1 MLRKKKEK
9 SMNWYKQ
16 QSTKNLKEAD
26 LVLKTLATLDPFLN
40 LIEDIESTNIFKH
53 ELKRSGKTFKKELEK
68 SLGVVFNTTD
78 QTQSEAFWV
87 MDQIDQLDDLI
98 TNTHISKFPDL
109 IKLLQ
114 RFHELEGADT
124 DTFIKSVVNR
134 QYATINEFVLPA
146 GIISKLRDVVPML
159 DSMPLLQLS
168 QQLPK
173 SRAQQIKGL
182 GEQSIKIL
190 NEVFATSGIVW

>member
-1 MLRKKKEK
+1 MLRSKKGKT
-9 SMNWYKQ
+9 MNWYKQ

-26 LVLKTLATLDPFLN
+26 LVLKTLATLDPLLN
-40 LIEDIESTNIFKH
+40 LVDDIESTNIYKH
-53 ELKRSGKTFKKELEK
+53 ELKRAGKTFKKELEK

-134 QYATINEFVLPA
+134 QYATINEFVFPA
-146 GIISKLRDVVPML
+146 GIISKLRDVVPMV

-173 SRAQQIKGL
+173 SRAEQIKGL
-182 GEQSIKIL
+182 GEQSIRIL

>member
-1 MLRKKKEK
+1 MLRSKKEK
-9 SMNWYKQ
+9 NMNWYKQ

-26 LVLKTLATLDPFLN
+26 LVLKTLATLDPLLN
-40 LIEDIESTNIFKH
+40 LVDDIESTNIFKH

-87 MDQIDQLDDLI
+87 MDQIDQLDQLI
-98 TNTHISKFPDL
+98 TDTHISKFPDL

-173 SRAQQIKGL
+173 SRAEQIKGL

>member
-1 MLRKKKEK
+1 MLRSKKEK
-9 SMNWYKQ
+9 NMNWYKQ

-26 LVLKTLATLDPFLN
+26 LVLKTLATLDPLLN
-40 LIEDIESTNIFKH
+40 LVDDIESTNIYKH
-53 ELKRSGKTFKKELEK
+53 ELKRAGKTFKKELEK

-87 MDQIDQLDDLI
+87 MDQVDQLDDLI

-146 GIISKLRDVVPML
+146 GIISKLREVVPML

-173 SRAQQIKGL
+173 SRAESIKGL
-182 GEQSIKIL
+182 GEQSIRIL

>member
-1 MLRKKKEK
+1 MLRKKKENQM
-9 SMNWYKQ
+9 SIYRQ

-26 LVLKTLATLDPFLN
+26 LVLKTLATLDPLLE
-40 LIEDIESTNIFKH
+40 LIDGIESTNIYKH
-53 ELKRSGKTFKKELEK
+53 ELKRAGNLFKKELER
-68 SLGVVFNTTD
+68 SMGVIFNTTD

-87 MDQIDQLDDLI
+87 MDQVDQLDELI
-98 TNTHISKFPDL
+98 TNTHISKYPDL

-124 DTFIKSVVNR
+124 DTFVQNVVNR
-134 QYATINEFVLPA
+134 QYATINEFVLPN
-146 GIISKLRDVVPML
+146 GIISKLRDVVPLL
-159 DSMPLLQLS
+159 DKMPLLQLS

-173 SRAQQIKGL
+173 SRAEQIKGL
-182 GEQSIKIL
+182 GEQSIRIL

>member
-1 MLRKKKEK
+1 MLRSKKEK
-9 SMNWYKQ
+9 TMNWYKQ

-26 LVLKTLATLDPFLN
+26 LVLKTLATLDPLLN
-40 LIEDIESTNIFKH
+40 LVDDIESTNIYKH
-53 ELKRSGKTFKKELEK
+53 ELKRAGKTFKKELEK

-87 MDQIDQLDDLI
+87 MNQIDQLDDLI

-114 RFHELEGADT
+114 RFHELEGADI
-124 DTFIKSVVNR
+124 DTFVKSVVNR
-134 QYATINEFVLPA
+134 QYATLNEFVLPNA
-146 GIISKLRDVVPML
+146 IISKLRDVVPMI

-173 SRAQQIKGL
+173 SRAESIKGL
-182 GEQSIKIL
+182 GEQSIRIL

>member
-1 MLRKKKEK
+1 MLRSKKEQN
-9 SMNWYKQ
+9 MNWYKQ

-26 LVLKTLATLDPFLN
+26 LVLKTLATLDPLLN
-40 LIEDIESTNIFKH
+40 LVDDIESTNIYKH
-53 ELKRSGKTFKKELEK
+53 ELKRAGKTFKKELEK
-68 SLGVVFNTTD
+68 SLGVVFNTND

-87 MDQIDQLDDLI
+87 MDQVDQLDQLI
-98 TNTHISKFPDL
+98 TDTHISKFPDL

-134 QYATINEFVLPA
+134 QYATINEFVLPN
-146 GIISKLRDVVPML
+146 GIISKLRDVIPMI
-159 DSMPLLQLS
+159 DKMPLLQLS

-173 SRAQQIKGL
+173 SRAESIKGL
-182 GEQSIKIL
+182 GEQSIRIL

>member
-1 MLRKKKEK
+1 MLRSKKEK
-9 SMNWYKQ
+9 NMNWYKQ

-26 LVLKTLATLDPFLN
+26 LVLKTLATLDPLLN
-40 LIEDIESTNIFKH
+40 LVDDIESTNIYKH
-53 ELKRSGKTFKKELEK
+53 ELKRAGKTFKKELEN

-87 MDQIDQLDDLI
+87 MDQVDQLDQLI
-98 TNTHISKFPDL
+98 TDTHISKFPDL

-168 QQLPK
+168 QQLPR
-173 SRAQQIKGL
+173 SRAESIKGL
-182 GEQSIKIL
+182 GEQSIRIL
-190 NEVFATSGIVW
+190 NEVFSTSGIVW

>member
-1 MLRKKKEK
+1 MLRRKKEN

-53 ELKRSGKTFKKELEK
+53 ELKRAGKTFKKELEK

-87 MDQIDQLDDLI
+87 MDQIDQLDQLI
-98 TNTHISKFPDL
+98 TDTHISKFPDL

-124 DTFIKSVVNR
+124 DTFVKSVVNR
-134 QYATINEFVLPA
+134 QYATLNEFVLPNA
-146 GIISKLRDVVPML
+146 IISKLRDVVPMV
-159 DSMPLLQLS
+159 DKMPLLQLS

-173 SRAQQIKGL
+173 SRAEQIKGL

>member
-1 MLRKKKEK
+1 MLRSKKEK

-26 LVLKTLATLDPFLN
+26 LVLKTLATLDPLLN
-40 LIEDIESTNIFKH
+40 LVDDIESTNIYKH
-53 ELKRSGKTFKKELEK
+53 ELKRAGKTFKKELEK

-87 MDQIDQLDDLI
+87 MDQIDQLDQLI
-98 TNTHISKFPDL
+98 TDTHISKFPDL

-134 QYATINEFVLPA
+134 QYATLNEFVLPNA
-146 GIISKLRDVVPML
+146 IISKLRDVVPMV
-159 DSMPLLQLS
+159 DKMPLLQLS

-173 SRAQQIKGL
+173 SRAEQIKGL

>member
-1 MLRKKKEK
+1 MLRSKKEK
-9 SMNWYKQ
+9 TMNWYKQ

-26 LVLKTLATLDPFLN
+26 LVLKTLATLDPLLN
-40 LIEDIESTNIFKH
+40 LVDDIESTNIYKH
-53 ELKRSGKTFKKELEK
+53 ELKRAGKTFKKELEK

-87 MDQIDQLDDLI
+87 MDQIDQLDQLI
-98 TNTHISKFPDL
+98 TDTHISKYPDL

-134 QYATINEFVLPA
+134 QYATINEFVLPN
-146 GIISKLRDVVPML
+146 GIISKLRDVVPMV

-173 SRAQQIKGL
+173 SRAEQIKGL
-182 GEQSIKIL
+182 GEQSIRIL

>member
-1 MLRKKKEK
+1 MLRSKKEK
-9 SMNWYKQ
+9 NMNWYKQ

-26 LVLKTLATLDPFLN
+26 LVLKTLATLDPLLN
-40 LIEDIESTNIFKH
+40 LVDDIESTNIYKH
-53 ELKRSGKTFKKELEK
+53 ELKRAGKTFKKELEK

-87 MDQIDQLDDLI
+87 MDQVDQLDQLI
-98 TNTHISKFPDL
+98 TDTHISKFPDL

-168 QQLPK
+168 QQLPR
-173 SRAQQIKGL
+173 SRAESIKGL

-190 NEVFATSGIVW
+190 NEVFSTSGIVW

>member
-1 MLRKKKEK
+1 MLGKKKENQM
-9 SMNWYKQ
+9 SIYRQ

-26 LVLKTLATLDPFLN
+26 LVLKTLATLDPLLN
-40 LIEDIESTNIFKH
+40 LVDDIESTNIYKH
-53 ELKRSGKTFKKELEK
+53 ELKRAGKTFKKELEK

-87 MDQIDQLDDLI
+87 MDQIDQLDQLI
-98 TNTHISKFPDL
+98 TDTHISKFPDL

-134 QYATINEFVLPA
+134 QYATINEFVLPN
-146 GIISKLRDVVPML
+146 GIVSKLRDVVPML

-173 SRAQQIKGL
+173 SRAEQIKGL

>member
-1 MLRKKKEK
+1 MSIYR
-9 SMNWYKQ
+9 Q

-26 LVLKTLATLDPFLN
+26 LVLKTLATLDPLLE
-40 LIEDIESTNIFKH
+40 LIDGIESTNIYKH
-53 ELKRSGKTFKKELEK
+53 ELKRAGKTFKKELEK

-87 MDQIDQLDDLI
+87 MDQVDQLDELI
-98 TNTHISKFPDL
+98 TNTHISKYPDL

-124 DTFIKSVVNR
+124 DTFVQNVVNR
-134 QYATINEFVLPA
+134 QYATINEFVLPN
-146 GIISKLRDVVPML
+146 GIISKLRDVVPLL
-159 DSMPLLQLS
+159 DKMPLLQLS

-173 SRAQQIKGL
+173 SRAEQIKGL
-182 GEQSIKIL
+182 GEQSIRIL

>member
-1 MLRKKKEK
+1 
-9 SMNWYKQ
+9 
-16 QSTKNLKEAD
+16 
-26 LVLKTLATLDPFLN
+26 
-40 LIEDIESTNIFKH
+40 
-53 ELKRSGKTFKKELEK
+53 
-68 SLGVVFNTTD
+68 
-78 QTQSEAFWV
+78 
-87 MDQIDQLDDLI
+87 MDQVEQLDDLI

-114 RFHELEGADT
+114 RFHELEGAYT
-124 DTFIKSVVNR
+124 DTFVKSVVNR

-173 SRAQQIKGL
+173 SRAEQIKGL

>member
-1 MLRKKKEK
+1 MLRSKKEK
-9 SMNWYKQ
+9 TMNWYKQ

-26 LVLKTLATLDPFLN
+26 LVLKTLATLDPLLN
-40 LIEDIESTNIFKH
+40 LVDDIESTNIYKH
-53 ELKRSGKTFKKELEK
+53 ELKRAGKTFKKELEK

-114 RFHELEGADT
+114 RFHELEGADI
-124 DTFIKSVVNR
+124 DTFVKSVVNR
-134 QYATINEFVLPA
+134 QYATLNEFVLPNA
-146 GIISKLRDVVPML
+146 IISKLRDVVPLL

-173 SRAQQIKGL
+173 SRAEQIKGL
-182 GEQSIKIL
+182 GEQSIRIL

>member
-1 MLRKKKEK
+1 MLRSKKEK
-9 SMNWYKQ
+9 NMNWYKQ

-26 LVLKTLATLDPFLN
+26 LVLKTLATLDPLLN
-40 LIEDIESTNIFKH
+40 LVDDIESTNIYKH
-53 ELKRSGKTFKKELEK
+53 ELKRAGKTFKKELEK

-87 MDQIDQLDDLI
+87 MNQIDQLDDLI

-124 DTFIKSVVNR
+124 DTFVKSVVNR

-168 QQLPK
+168 QQLPR
-173 SRAQQIKGL
+173 SRAESIKGL

-190 NEVFATSGIVW
+190 NEVFSTSGIVW

>member
-26 LVLKTLATLDPFLN
+26 LVLKTLATLDPLLN
-40 LIEDIESTNIFKH
+40 LVDDIESTNIFKH

-87 MDQIDQLDDLI
+87 MDQIDQLDQLI
-98 TNTHISKFPDL
+98 TDTHISKFPDL

-134 QYATINEFVLPA
+134 QYATINEFVLPN
-146 GIISKLRDVVPML
+146 GIVSKLRDVVPML

-173 SRAQQIKGL
+173 SRAEQIKGL

-190 NEVFATSGIVW
+190 NEVFSTSGIVW

>member
-1 MLRKKKEK
+1 MLRSKKEK

-53 ELKRSGKTFKKELEK
+53 ELKRSGKTFKKELQK
-68 SLGVVFNTTD
+68 SLGIVFNTTD

-87 MDQIDQLDDLI
+87 MDQIDQLDQLI
-98 TNTHISKFPDL
+98 TDTHISKFPDL

-173 SRAQQIKGL
+173 SRAEQIKGL

>member
-87 MDQIDQLDDLI
+87 MDQIDQLDQLI
-98 TNTHISKFPDL
+98 TDTHISKFPDL

-134 QYATINEFVLPA
+134 QYATINEFVLPN

-190 NEVFATSGIVW
+190 NEVFSTSGIVW

>member
-1 MLRKKKEK
+1 MLRSKKEK
-9 SMNWYKQ
+9 NMNWYKQ

-26 LVLKTLATLDPFLN
+26 LVLKTLATLDPLLN
-40 LIEDIESTNIFKH
+40 LVDDIESTNIYKH
-53 ELKRSGKTFKKELEK
+53 ELKRAGKTFKRELEK

>member
-1 MLRKKKEK
+1 
-9 SMNWYKQ
+9 
-16 QSTKNLKEAD
+16 
-26 LVLKTLATLDPFLN
+26 
-40 LIEDIESTNIFKH
+40 
-53 ELKRSGKTFKKELEK
+53 
-68 SLGVVFNTTD
+68 
-78 QTQSEAFWV
+78 
-87 MDQIDQLDDLI
+87 MDQIDQLDQLI
-98 TNTHISKFPDL
+98 TDTHISKFPDL

-146 GIISKLRDVVPML
+146 GIISKLREVVPML

-173 SRAQQIKGL
+173 TRAESIKGL
-182 GEQSIKIL
+182 GEQSIRIL

>member
-1 MLRKKKEK
+1 MLRSKKEK
-9 SMNWYKQ
+9 NMNWYKQ

-26 LVLKTLATLDPFLN
+26 LVLKTLATLDPLLN
-40 LIEDIESTNIFKH
+40 LVDDIESTNIFKH

-87 MDQIDQLDDLI
+87 MDQIDQLDQLI
-98 TNTHISKFPDL
+98 TDTHISKFPDL

-134 QYATINEFVLPA
+134 QYATINEFVLPN

-173 SRAQQIKGL
+173 SRAEQIKGL

>member
-87 MDQIDQLDDLI
+87 MDQIDQLDQLI
-98 TNTHISKFPDL
+98 TDTHISKFPDL

-134 QYATINEFVLPA
+134 QYATINEFVLPN

-173 SRAQQIKGL
+173 SRAEQIKGL

>member
-1 MLRKKKEK
+1 MLRSKKEQN
-9 SMNWYKQ
+9 MNWYKQ

-26 LVLKTLATLDPFLN
+26 LVLKTLATLDPLLN
-40 LIEDIESTNIFKH
+40 LVDDIESTNIYKH
-53 ELKRSGKTFKKELEK
+53 ELKRAGKTFKKELEK
-68 SLGVVFNTTD
+68 SLGVVFNTND

-87 MDQIDQLDDLI
+87 MNQIDQLDDLI

-134 QYATINEFVLPA
+134 QYATINEFVLPS

-173 SRAQQIKGL
+173 SRAESIKGL
-182 GEQSIKIL
+182 GEQSIRIL

>member
-1 MLRKKKEK
+1 MLRKKKENQM
-9 SMNWYKQ
+9 SIYRQ

-26 LVLKTLATLDPFLN
+26 LVLKTLATLDPLLE
-40 LIEDIESTNIFKH
+40 LIDGIESTNIYKH
-53 ELKRSGKTFKKELEK
+53 ELKRAGKTFKKELEK

-87 MDQIDQLDDLI
+87 MDQVDQLDELI
-98 TNTHISKFPDL
+98 TNTHISKYPDL

-124 DTFIKSVVNR
+124 DTFVQNVVNR
-134 QYATINEFVLPA
+134 QYATINEFVLPN
-146 GIISKLRDVVPML
+146 GIISKLRDVVPLL
-159 DSMPLLQLS
+159 DKMPLLQLS

-173 SRAQQIKGL
+173 SRAEQIKGL
-182 GEQSIKIL
+182 GEQSIRIL

>member
-1 MLRKKKEK
+1 MLRSKKEK
-9 SMNWYKQ
+9 TMAFYKAK
-16 QSTKNLKEAD
+16 SIKNLKEAD

-87 MDQIDQLDDLI
+87 MDQIDQLDQLI
-98 TNTHISKFPDL
+98 TDTHISKFPDL

-134 QYATINEFVLPA
+134 QYATINEFVLPN
-146 GIISKLRDVVPML
+146 GIVSKLRDVVPML

-173 SRAQQIKGL
+173 SRAEQIKGL

>member
-1 MLRKKKEK
+1 MLRSKKEK
-9 SMNWYKQ
+9 NMNWYKQ

-26 LVLKTLATLDPFLN
+26 LVLKTLATLDPLLN
-40 LIEDIESTNIFKH
+40 LVDDIESTNIYKH
-53 ELKRSGKTFKKELEK
+53 ELKRAGKTFKKELEK

-87 MDQIDQLDDLI
+87 MNQIDQLDDLI

-168 QQLPK
+168 QQLPR
-173 SRAQQIKGL
+173 SRAESIKGL
-182 GEQSIKIL
+182 GEQSIRIL
-190 NEVFATSGIVW
+190 NEVFSTSGIVW

>member
-1 MLRKKKEK
+1 MLRSKKEK
-9 SMNWYKQ
+9 NMNWYKQ

-26 LVLKTLATLDPFLN
+26 LVLKTLATLDPLLN
-40 LIEDIESTNIFKH
+40 LVDDIESTNIYKH
-53 ELKRSGKTFKKELEK
+53 ELKRAGKTFKKELEK

-87 MDQIDQLDDLI
+87 MDQVDQLDQLI
-98 TNTHISKFPDL
+98 TDTHISKFPDL

-168 QQLPK
+168 QQLPR
-173 SRAQQIKGL
+173 SRAESIKGL
-182 GEQSIKIL
+182 GEQSIRIL
-190 NEVFATSGIVW
+190 NEVFSTSGIVW

>member
-1 MLRKKKEK
+1 MLRSKKEK
-9 SMNWYKQ
+9 TMNWYKQ

-26 LVLKTLATLDPFLN
+26 LVLKTLATLDPLLN
-40 LIEDIESTNIFKH
+40 LVDDIESTNIYKH
-53 ELKRSGKTFKKELEK
+53 ELKRAGKTFKKELEK

-87 MDQIDQLDDLI
+87 MDQIDQLDQLI
-98 TNTHISKFPDL
+98 TDTHISKYPDL

-134 QYATINEFVLPA
+134 QYATINEFVLPN
-146 GIISKLRDVVPML
+146 GIISKLRDVVPMI

-173 SRAQQIKGL
+173 SRAESIKGL
-182 GEQSIKIL
+182 GEQSIRIL

>member
-1 MLRKKKEK
+1 MLRSKKEK
-9 SMNWYKQ
+9 TMNWYKQ

-26 LVLKTLATLDPFLN
+26 LVLKTLATLDPLLN
-40 LIEDIESTNIFKH
+40 LVDDIESTNIYKH
-53 ELKRSGKTFKKELEK
+53 ELKRAGKTFKKELEK

-87 MDQIDQLDDLI
+87 MDQIDQLDQLI
-98 TNTHISKFPDL
+98 TDTHISKFPDL

-134 QYATINEFVLPA
+134 QYATINEFVLPN
-146 GIISKLRDVVPML
+146 GIISKLRDVVPMI

-173 SRAQQIKGL
+173 SRAESIKGL
-182 GEQSIKIL
+182 GEQSIRIL

>member
-1 MLRKKKEK
+1 MLRSKKEK

-53 ELKRSGKTFKKELEK
+53 ELKRAGKTFKKELEK

-87 MDQIDQLDDLI
+87 MDQIDQLDQLI
-98 TNTHISKFPDL
+98 TDTHISKFPDL

-124 DTFIKSVVNR
+124 DTFVKSVVNR
-134 QYATINEFVLPA
+134 QYATINEFVLPN

-173 SRAQQIKGL
+173 ARAEQIKGL

>member
-1 MLRKKKEK
+1 MLRSKKEK
-9 SMNWYKQ
+9 NMNWYKQ

-26 LVLKTLATLDPFLN
+26 LVLKTLATLDPLLN
-40 LIEDIESTNIFKH
+40 LVDDIESTNIYKH
-53 ELKRSGKTFKKELEK
+53 ELKRAGKTFKKELEK

-87 MDQIDQLDDLI
+87 MDQVDQLDQLI
-98 TNTHISKFPDL
+98 TDTHISKFPDL

-124 DTFIKSVVNR
+124 DTFVKSVVNR

-173 SRAQQIKGL
+173 SRAEQIKGL

-190 NEVFATSGIVW
+190 NEVFSTSGIVW

>member
-1 MLRKKKEK
+1 MLRSKKEK
-9 SMNWYKQ
+9 TMNWYKQ

-26 LVLKTLATLDPFLN
+26 LVLKTLATLDPLLN
-40 LIEDIESTNIFKH
+40 LVDDIESTNIYKH
-53 ELKRSGKTFKKELEK
+53 ELKRAGKTFKKELEK

-114 RFHELEGADT
+114 RFHELEGEDT
-124 DTFIKSVVNR
+124 DTFMKSVVNR
-134 QYATINEFVLPA
+134 QYATINEFVLPN

-173 SRAQQIKGL
+173 SRAEQIKGL